1 MFESRA
7 IGGKC
12 DDPVVLIRKDADRIL
27 CDCGRID
34 SLDEMG
40 KVKIILISHTHLDHF
55 SGFDDIFRQQFGSG
69 KDLRVYGPRGIT
81 RQVFYKINAY
91 TWNVADPDSLHVTV
105 HEIIG
110 TKIKRTR
117 FSAMG
122 NLEGDF
128 LGEEQL
134 TGGIIHSTDSYFIS
148 CIELDHKTPVL
159 AYRVSEYDMLSVD
172 RKKLNESGLEHGP
185 WLQELKEWAVDPVHE
200 KLLIDGK
207 EHYCKDLVHLLK
219 EKKGD
224 SVVYMVDFT
233 PVKDYDEIVE
243 FARDAGVLY
252 CESYFSREDEEL
264 ARENHHLTSKDA
276 ALLGRDS
283 GAGRLVLLHFSNR
296 YRGSEE
302 RILEEARK
310 YCRNAE

>member
-1 MFESRA
+1 VLESRV

-34 SLDEMG
+34 DLAGMG
-40 KVKIILISHTHLDHF
+40 KVKIILISHAHLDHF

-69 KDLRVYGPRGIT
+69 KDLQVYGPRGIT
-81 RQVFYKINAY
+81 RQVFFKINAY
-91 TWNVADPDSLHVTV
+91 TWNVAEPDSLHVTV
-105 HEIIG
+105 HEITG
-110 TKIKRTR
+110 STIKRTR

-122 NLEGDF
+122 NLEGES
-128 LGEEQL
+128 LGDEKI
-134 TGGIIHSTDSYFIS
+134 TGSIIYSTDTYFIR

-159 AYRVSEYDMLSVD
+159 AYRISEYDKSGVN
-172 RKKLNESGLEHGP
+172 RRKLNESGLAHGP
-185 WLQELKEWAVDPVHE
+185 WLRELKERALDPDHE
-200 KLLIDGK
+200 RIVVEGT
-207 EHYCKDLVHLLK
+207 EYSCKDLLYLLK

-233 PVKDYDEIVE
+233 PVINYEEIVA

-252 CESYFSREDEEL
+252 CESYFSEKEEDL

-283 GAGRLVLLHFSNR
+283 GAKRLVLLHFSNR
-296 YRGSEE
+296 YRGDEE
-302 RILEEARK
+302 SILAEAGK
-310 YCRNAE
+310 YYENVE